1 MGQTSA
7 TGPHLSQGSD
17 AMFNHP
23 ARLIIPCSLY
33 HPTRL
38 QHIVVLDAC
47 ESVCTWLSDRAL
59 LKTPPPGSFLHEIQK
74 QQLQKRP
81 AYLFPHEETARAH
94 ANYPIKENPS
104 YFLNT
109 PALIA
114 FICCE
119 KIISREKKCKC
130 A

>member
-1 MGQTSA
+1 
-7 TGPHLSQGSD
+7 
-17 AMFNHP
+17 MFNHP

-38 QHIVVLDAC
+38 QHIVVLDAY

-81 AYLFPHEETARAH
+81 AHLSRLPGKGKALMFPKH
-94 ANYPIKENPS
+94 
-104 YFLNT
+104 
-109 PALIA
+109 
-114 FICCE
+114 
-119 KIISREKKCKC
+119 SRF
-130 A
+130 